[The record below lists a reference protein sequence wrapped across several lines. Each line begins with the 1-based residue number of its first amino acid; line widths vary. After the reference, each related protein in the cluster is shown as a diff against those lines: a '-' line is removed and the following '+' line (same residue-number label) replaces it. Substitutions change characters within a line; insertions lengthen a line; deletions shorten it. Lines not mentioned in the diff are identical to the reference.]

1 MWANQ
6 AASRVHFGGELR
18 AYSVKLHEQL
28 QPVCRELDQAPAAY
42 RFMQKSL
49 DFLGAEPLVAA
60 HTWLH
65 NQHIFGNEKRLT
77 VIQRISYRF
86 MQRSSS

>member
-1 MWANQ
+1 VRRSA
-6 AASRVHFGGELR
+6 F
-18 AYSVKLHEQL
+18 
-28 QPVCRELDQAPAAY
+28 Y

-60 HTWLH
+60 HTWLR

-77 VIQRISYRF
+77 VIQRISYRS